1 MENDQTVMLDQA
13 QGPVVKS
20 WGLSPKIRRMVLLGL
35 AVLVLAGGAWVL
47 SGKMIHDRSVH
58 LIEQEHEVAVS
69 TAATV
74 SANIRTTLAYMRGI
88 PKVLANQSEVELA
101 LAEMG
106 PGVGRMPAHQLLQFR
121 AFLDKAPS
129 MVRLRKRLET
139 ILADLDAEQML
150 VINASGDCIASAGF
164 PAEASPVGLNVS
176 DRQYFQLAKREGVGR
191 QFAISRST
199 GLPGIYYSAA
209 VRANGKFVGVAVVRI
224 DVAKLSVV
232 DKNTFI
238 ADENGVIIL
247 SGDDQYFL
255 KALPG
260 SKVDELSSVELER
273 LYQRS
278 RIESLGMQN
287 VVVNGVYLITLEGRE
302 APMYKAVVH
311 DPTDLL
317 TLRVFRDVSELWRI
331 RDEGKWLFVHL
342 LLLGTVIIAGVLV
355 QRAYLRRVKEHQTEI
370 ARANAELQKLNEEL
384 SLQARVDALTGCGN
398 RRLFFDEINVEL
410 QRAARFTI
418 PCCLAFLDIDFF
430 KLTND
435 RYGHAAGDA
444 LLTHFSETVRKC
456 LRSSDLLCRIGGEEF
471 ALLLRQTAL
480 DGGTQLAERV
490 RKAVEASSLN
500 FEATEIKITVS
511 IGIAQWTGR
520 EESVEAF
527 IARADNA
534 MYDAKHAGRNQVAIA
549 PHGNASTGPA

>member
-1 MENDQTVMLDQA
+1 M
-13 QGPVVKS
+13 
-20 WGLSPKIRRMVLLGL
+20 
-35 AVLVLAGGAWVL
+35 
-47 SGKMIHDRSVH
+47 
-58 LIEQEHEVAVS
+58 
-69 TAATV
+69 AA
-74 SANIRTTLAYMRGI
+74 
-88 PKVLANQSEVELA
+88 
-101 LAEMG
+101 
-106 PGVGRMPAHQLLQFR
+106 
-121 AFLDKAPS
+121 
-129 MVRLRKRLET
+129 
-139 ILADLDAEQML
+139 
-150 VINASGDCIASAGF
+150 
-164 PAEASPVGLNVS
+164 
-176 DRQYFQLAKREGVGR
+176 
-191 QFAISRST
+191 
-199 GLPGIYYSAA
+199 
-209 VRANGKFVGVAVVRI
+209 VRI

-247 SGDDQYFL
+247 SGDERYFL

-260 SKVDELSSVELER
+260 SKVDELSSFDLEK

-278 RIESLGMQN
+278 KIESLGVQN
-287 VVVNGVYLITLEGRE
+287 IVVNGIYLISLEGRE

-342 LLLGTVIIAGVLV
+342 LLLGVVIIAGVLV

-384 SLQARVDALTGCGN
+384 SLQARIDALTGCGN

-410 QRAARFTI
+410 QRSARYTI

-430 KLTND
+430 KAAND

-444 LLTHFSETVRKC
+444 LLIHFSGTVRNC

-480 DGGTQLAERV
+480 GGGTQLADRV
-490 RKAVEASSLN
+490 RMAVEASSLD
-500 FEATEIKITVS
+500 FEGNEIKITVS
-511 IGIAQWTGR
+511 IGIAQWQGS

-527 IARADNA
+527 IARSDNA
-534 MYDAKHAGRNQVAIA
+534 MYDAKHAGRNQVSVA
-549 PHGNASTGPA
+549 PPGNAPVRQD

>member
-1 MENDQTVMLDQA
+1 MENDQSVIPEQA
-13 QGPVVKS
+13 LGSRGKS
-20 WGLSPKIRRMVLLGL
+20 WGASPKMRRMLLAGF
-35 AVLVLAGGAWVL
+35 AALVLGGVAWVL

-58 LIEQEHEVAVS
+58 LIAQEHEVAAS

-88 PKVLANQSEVELA
+88 PKVLANQSEVESA
-101 LAEMG
+101 LAKMG
-106 PGVGRMPAHQLLQFR
+106 PGVARIPAYQLLQFR
-121 AFLDKAPS
+121 AALNKTPS
-129 MVRLRKRLET
+129 ILRLRKRLGT

-150 VINASGDCIASAGF
+150 VLNASGDCIASAGF
-164 PAEASPVGLNVS
+164 PAEASPVGLNLS
-176 DRQYFQLAKREGVGR
+176 DRQYFQLAKRDGVGR

-209 VRANGKFVGVAVVRI
+209 VRVKGKFVGVAAVRI

-247 SGDDQYFL
+247 SGDNQYFL

-278 RIESLGMQN
+278 KIESLGMQN
-287 VVVNGVYLITLEGRE
+287 IVVNGVYLITLEGRE

-342 LLLGTVIIAGVLV
+342 LLLGGVIIAGVLV
-355 QRAYLRRVKEHQTEI
+355 QRAYLCRVKEHQAEI

-384 SLQARVDALTGCGN
+384 IQQARVDALTGCGN
-398 RRLFFDEINVEL
+398 RRLFFDEINIEL

-430 KLTND
+430 KATND

-444 LLTHFSETVRKC
+444 LLVHFSETVRNC

-480 DGGTQLAERV
+480 EGGTQLAERV
-490 RKAVEASSLN
+490 RKAVEESQLN
-500 FEATEIKITVS
+500 FSATEIRITVS
-511 IGIAQWTGR
+511 MGIAQWLGR
-520 EESVEAF
+520 DESVEAF

-549 PHGNASTGPA
+549 PPGKVSARAD